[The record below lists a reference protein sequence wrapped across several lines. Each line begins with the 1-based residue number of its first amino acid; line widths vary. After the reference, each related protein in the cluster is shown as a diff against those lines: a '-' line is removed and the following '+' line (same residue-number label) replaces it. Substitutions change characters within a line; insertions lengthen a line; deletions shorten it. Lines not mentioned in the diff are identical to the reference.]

1 MVAREA
7 NERQVS
13 CLLFDPSEFSRKEK
27 TTVKEEGREESESES
42 ESDEKLAKP
51 QGGLQKA
58 SLRLATPQGDCVVL
72 GEALPPFLDLGE
84 AYS

>member
-1 MVAREA
+1 MSGRS
-7 NERQVS
+7 RF
-13 CLLFDPSEFSRKEK
+13 LFDPSGFSRKEK
-27 TTVKEEGREESESES
+27 TKVEEERSERKV

-58 SLRLATPQGDCVVL
+58 SLRLATPHGDCVVL

>member
-1 MVAREA
+1 MSGRS
-7 NERQVS
+7 RF
-13 CLLFDPSEFSRKEK
+13 LFYPSGFSRKEK
-27 TTVKEEGREESESES
+27 TKVEEERREEV

-58 SLRLATPQGDCVVL
+58 SLRLATPHGDCVVL
-72 GEALPPFLDLGE
+72 GEALPPFLDFGE